1 MALFTP
7 FGTMLFTPHS
17 LSILYTE
24 IELIYPS
31 HLRNHIIYVAFVK
44 KHLKSSNPYTRL
56 NISKSMNVTTEGTFN
71 RELLESIFHT
81 SKKTIQ
87 EYVREIERNNR
98 YKSVR
103 GDITLGM
110 ILDDRSRLIDL
121 YDACLQ
127 QDAHIRSVLETLESQ
142 ILGDRYMLARMN
154 EKGKYVKDVDET
166 RKIQGSQFD
175 KIIRGIV
182 EAKLYGYTLLE
193 IMPEIN
199 PRTGRLAEVN
209 IVERRNVLP
218 DQHVVVKRQGMWLP
232 NWNLNSRPYRRNYIL
247 INSGDLGLFSATTPL
262 ILAKKFTVA
271 NYVNFSHTYGQPI
284 IVGKSVSESNTDRKR
299 LANEIANA
307 AQNKVVVTGL
317 EDEIEI
323 KAFTMS
329 NSEKI
334 YTSLIDFVNKEV
346 ANLILGSESMAGGMQ
361 SYVGSTKAHQ
371 DIFRERIEVYRRYI
385 ENIFNEEVLPRL
397 VAMGYI
403 REGLEFKYS
412 NRIEM
417 NNEDRIKLYGL
428 ITDKYEVAPDEIE
441 KEFGIIVGRQ
451 LNLMEVSMSLNS
463 EAGKEKKGK
472 THDRHIMSEE
482 EYYKRY
488 GHSRSGQ
495 VANFLQGNG

>member
-1 MALFTP
+1 
-7 FGTMLFTPHS
+7 
-17 LSILYTE
+17 
-24 IELIYPS
+24 
-31 HLRNHIIYVAFVK
+31 
-44 KHLKSSNPYTRL
+44 
-56 NISKSMNVTTEGTFN
+56 MNVNTEGSFN

-103 GDITLGM
+103 GNLVQGTV
-110 ILDDRSRLIDL
+110 LDDRSRLIDL

-142 ILGDRYMLARMN
+142 IIGDRYMLARMN

-166 RKIQGSQFD
+166 RKIQGTQFD
-175 KIIRGIV
+175 KIIKGIV

-193 IMPEIN
+193 ILPDIN
-199 PRTGRLAEVN
+199 PRTGKLAEVN

-218 DQHVVVKRQGMWLP
+218 EQRVVVKRQGIWLP
-232 NWNLNSRPYRRNYIL
+232 NWNLESGTYRRNYIL

-334 YTSLIDFVNKEV
+334 YTSLIEFVNKEV

-403 REGLEFKYS
+403 KDGLEFKYS

-417 NNEDRIKLYGL
+417 NNEDRIKLYSL
-428 ITDKYEVAPDEIE
+428 ITDKYEVAADEIE

-451 LNLMEVSMSLNS
+451 LNLPEMETGA
-463 EAGKEKKGK
+463 EIQKKG
-472 THDRHIMSEE
+472 TTNDRHLMSDE
-482 EYYKRY
+482 EYYRRY
-488 GHSRSGQ
+488 GHSRNSN
-495 VANFLQGNG
+495 VASFLMGSD